1 MTPGRCANIVALAT
15 LALLSSC
22 APQPPE
28 HEKPAGPPA
37 EFPQAYYEQAMAR
50 GEPVFRIDPKQSVVV
65 IEVRRGG
72 SLARLGHDHVIA
84 AHNLA
89 GFVAPDAAR
98 ADLYVAL
105 DDLSVDELRLRQAAG
120 FETQPSESD
129 IAGTRTNM
137 LDKVLETQ
145 RFPHALI
152 RVNGGAGKLAVVV
165 TLHGVTR
172 ELEVPGAIRIDRR
185 SMDATGRL
193 TLNQTDFGITP
204 YSIMGGAIQVQ
215 DRLELRFEIRAMREL
230 PG

>member
-1 MTPGRCANIVALAT
+1 
-15 LALLSSC
+15 
-22 APQPPE
+22 
-28 HEKPAGPPA
+28 
-37 EFPQAYYEQAMAR
+37 
-50 GEPVFRIDPKQSVVV
+50 
-65 IEVRRGG
+65 
-72 SLARLGHDHVIA
+72 VIA

-215 DRLELRFEIRAMREL
+215 DRLELRFEIRAMREP